1 MEKKYIT
8 PAISIL
14 KVNHESLLDSD
25 SGNGASGAKQYE
37 FTDDSES
44 TDETSWATTTDNGAN
59 IWDK

>member
-14 KVNHESLLDSD
+14 KVNHENLLDND
-25 SGNGASGAKQYE
+25 SGNEYTGAKQYE

-44 TDETSWATTTDNGAN
+44 TDETSWATPTDNGAN